1 LSIVALLVVV
11 AIIAVA
17 WWLFKKVLHMGF
29 LVAGAL
35 VLLVAWYFIFVN

>member
-1 LSIVALLVVV
+1 MTVVSLLVVV
-11 AIIAVA
+11 GIVAVA

-35 VLLVAWYFIFVN
+35 VLLVAWYLIFVR